1 MNRGQR
7 REAPIIECSNI
18 KEENPNFVEDM
29 EIVLQL
35 SSIGY
40 IQTYS
45 SKDIAK
51 GLNKIKEKNK
61 NEWNGGYYSE

>member
-7 REAPIIECSNI
+7 RKAPIIEWSNI

-29 EIVLQL
+29 EIVEKL
-35 SSIGY
+35 SSIGC
-40 IQTYS
+40 IQAYP

-51 GLNKIKEKNK
+51 GLNKINK
-61 NEWNGGYYSE
+61 RIEMN

>member
-1 MNRGQR
+1 MNRGQH
-7 REAPIIECSNI
+7 REAPIIEWSNI

-29 EIVLQL
+29 EIVEKL

-40 IQTYS
+40 IQAYS

-51 GLNKIKEKNK
+51 GLNKNKEENK
-61 NEWNGGYYSE
+61 NE

>member
-7 REAPIIECSNI
+7 REAPIIEWSNI
-18 KEENPNFVEDM
+18 KEENPNFVKDM

-35 SSIGY
+35 SAIGY
-40 IQTYS
+40 LQVYS

-51 GLNKIKEKNK
+51 GLNKNKEENK
-61 NEWNGGYYSE
+61 NE

>member
-7 REAPIIECSNI
+7 REAPIIEWSNI

-35 SSIGY
+35 SSVGY
-40 IQTYS
+40 LQAYS

-51 GLNKIKEKNK
+51 GLNKNKEENK
-61 NEWNGGYYSE
+61 NE

>member
-7 REAPIIECSNI
+7 REAPIIEWNNI

-40 IQTYS
+40 IQAYS

-51 GLNKIKEKNK
+51 GLNKNKGENK
-61 NEWNGGYYSE
+61 NE

>member
-7 REAPIIECSNI
+7 REAPIIEWSNI

-29 EIVLQL
+29 EIVEKL

-40 IQTYS
+40 VQAYS

-51 GLNKIKEKNK
+51 GLNKNKGENK
-61 NEWNGGYYSE
+61 NE

>member
-7 REAPIIECSNI
+7 REAPIIEWSNI

-29 EIVLQL
+29 EIVFRL
-35 SSIGY
+35 SSVGY
-40 IQTYS
+40 LQAYS

-51 GLNKIKEKNK
+51 GLNKNKEENK
-61 NEWNGGYYSE
+61 NE

>member
-7 REAPIIECSNI
+7 RKAPIIEWSNI

-29 EIVLQL
+29 EIVLRL
-35 SSIGY
+35 SSVGY
-40 IQTYS
+40 LQAYS

-51 GLNKIKEKNK
+51 GLNKNKGENK
-61 NEWNGGYYSE
+61 NE

>member
-1 MNRGQR
+1 MNS
-7 REAPIIECSNI
+7 REAPIIEWNNI
-18 KEENPNFVEDM
+18 KVENPNFVEDM

-40 IQTYS
+40 IQAYS

-51 GLNKIKEKNK
+51 GLNKNKGKNK
-61 NEWNGGYYSE
+61 NE

>member
-7 REAPIIECSNI
+7 REAPIIEWSNI

-29 EIVLQL
+29 EIVLRL
-35 SSIGY
+35 SSVGY
-40 IQTYS
+40 LQGYS

-51 GLNKIKEKNK
+51 GLNKNKEENK
-61 NEWNGGYYSE
+61 NE

>member
-7 REAPIIECSNI
+7 REAPIIEWSNI

-40 IQTYS
+40 LQVYS
-45 SKDIAK
+45 FKDIAK
-51 GLNKIKEKNK
+51 GLNKNKEENK
-61 NEWNGGYYSE
+61 KE

>member
-7 REAPIIECSNI
+7 REAPIIEWGNI

-29 EIVLQL
+29 EIVEKL
-35 SSIGY
+35 SSIGC
-40 IQTYS
+40 IQAYS

-51 GLNKIKEKNK
+51 GLNKNKEENK
-61 NEWNGGYYSE
+61 NE

>member
-7 REAPIIECSNI
+7 REAPIIEWSNI
-18 KEENPNFVEDM
+18 EKENPNFVEDM
-29 EIVLQL
+29 EIVEKL

-40 IQTYS
+40 IQAYS

-51 GLNKIKEKNK
+51 GLNKNKGENK
-61 NEWNGGYYSE
+61 NE

>member
-7 REAPIIECSNI
+7 REAPIIEWSNI
-18 KEENPNFVEDM
+18 REENPNFVEDM

-40 IQTYS
+40 IQAYS
-45 SKDIAK
+45 SKDIAR
-51 GLNKIKEKNK
+51 GLNKNKGKNK
-61 NEWNGGYYSE
+61 NE

>member
-7 REAPIIECSNI
+7 REAPIIEWSNI
-18 KEENPNFVEDM
+18 REESPNFVEDM

-40 IQTYS
+40 IQAYS
-45 SKDIAK
+45 SKDIAR
-51 GLNKIKEKNK
+51 GLNKNKGKNK
-61 NEWNGGYYSE
+61 NE

>member
-7 REAPIIECSNI
+7 REAPIIEWSNI
-18 KEENPNFVEDM
+18 KEKNPNFVEDM

-40 IQTYS
+40 IQAYS

-51 GLNKIKEKNK
+51 GLNKNKKENK
-61 NEWNGGYYSE
+61 NE

>member
-7 REAPIIECSNI
+7 REAPIIEWSNI

-29 EIVLQL
+29 EIVEKL
-35 SSIGY
+35 SPIDC
-40 IQTYS
+40 IQAYS

-51 GLNKIKEKNK
+51 GLNKNKGENK
-61 NEWNGGYYSE
+61 NE

>member
-7 REAPIIECSNI
+7 REAPIIEWSNI
-18 KEENPNFVEDM
+18 KEENPNFVKDM

-40 IQTYS
+40 LQVYS

-51 GLNKIKEKNK
+51 GLNKNKEENK
-61 NEWNGGYYSE
+61 NE